1 MSESGFTVCVW
12 LLRAGQQKQSKANRI
27 PAVWL
32 LRAGQQKQSKTNRIP
47 AVVCSERLLTKQSRF
62 ANNATLPSVPRKI
75 LPLNLSPALALMR
88 SAADAE
94 I

>member
-1 MSESGFTVCVW
+1 MSESGFTVFVAFACGS
-12 LLRAGQQKQSKANRI
+12 AKAEQSK
-27 PAVWL
+27 PEL
-32 LRAGQQKQSKTNRIP
+32 Q
-47 AVVCSERLLTKQSRF
+47 SERLLTKQSRF